1 MTTSNRLLN
10 FKNIN
15 REKYEY
21 LEPEKSENGSYV
33 SSCIYNLD
41 GENKLGYYFECP
53 RVVTPTGIYKSSGK
67 YMMDVIIP
75 LGSSLLEY
83 LLSED
88 EYNMKATSM
97 NSEDWFGEHFPLEVV
112 QEKYN
117 SALVFQNGNP
127 ILKLCIPT
135 YQGKPMCEV
144 FDNNRNLVN
153 TKNVQSGSEIALILE
168 KVGLRFLKETFV
180 GEYTAHKIKIFS
192 NQKINQLPS
201 GYLFEGEE
209 EEGEALEGEEGEALE
224 GEEGRE
230 KEELELEEG
239 EGEELELEE
248 GEERETLESEEGEE
262 LELELEE
269 GEELELE
276 EESEESEEELL
287 TDGESEFGEQLT
299 DEELELE
306 FSEDEGLTSEDEK
319 EENNTKQDI
328 ELEQDLNEIENELDE
343 LELNSNTVM
352 AEGGESEEL
361 ETGDELEF
369 NPAELT
375 DEELE
380 LNLSEE
386 SESEESE
393 NGELLQ
399 FNPVELTDEE
409 LELTEGEQELKL
421 TEDLQELELSEGEQ
435 ELELSEGEQ
444 ELELSEGE
452 QELELKED
460 LQELELKEDLQE
472 LELKEDLQE
481 LELSE
486 GEQEL
491 ELSNELNIDLEEKD
505 LKSEIREDVAKKN
518 NGLNF
523 EELKDEDIEL
533 NTTLI

>member
-33 SSCIYNLD
+33 SSCVYNLD
-41 GENKLGYYFECP
+41 GETKLGYYFECP
-53 RVVTPTGIYKSSGK
+53 RVVTPTGVYKSGGK

-88 EYNMKATSM
+88 ETNMKATSM

-153 TKNVQSGSEIALILE
+153 TSNIKNGSEVALILE

-180 GEYTAHKIKIFS
+180 GEYTAHKIKVFNS
-192 NQKINQLPS
+192 QKLNQLPE
-201 GYLFEGEE
+201 GYLFGEE
-209 EEGEALEGEEGEALE
+209 EEETKEEELEREEEQEEELEGE
-224 GEEGRE
+224 
-230 KEELELEEG
+230 EELELEG
-239 EGEELELEE
+239 E
-248 GEERETLESEEGEE
+248 EE
-262 LELELEE
+262 LELELE
-269 GEELELE
+269 GEEELE
-276 EESEESEEELL
+276 EESEESEEEEEELL
-287 TDGESEFGEQLT
+287 SEDESEFGDQLT

-306 FSEDEGLTSEDEK
+306 FSEDEGLTSELETEEEKDE
-319 EENNTKQDI
+319 
-328 ELEQDLNEIENELDE
+328 ELEQDLQNMENELEE
-343 LELNSNTVM
+343 LELNPELVT

-380 LNLSEE
+380 IELSEE
-386 SESEESE
+386 SESEEAAE
-393 NGELLQ
+393 
-399 FNPVELTDEE
+399 FNPAELTDEE
-409 LELTEGEQELKL
+409 LELDIESMEEVSSEETENAEVEAASQELETENAEVEVVDSEDEL
-421 TEDLQELELSEGEQ
+421 ILSPELEIDLEEENLVTPSNEEPNTEDELELSSELNV
-435 ELELSEGEQ
+435 ELEEQ
-444 ELELSEGE
+444 
-452 QELELKED
+452 
-460 LQELELKEDLQE
+460 
-472 LELKEDLQE
+472 
-481 LELSE
+481 
-486 GEQEL
+486 
-491 ELSNELNIDLEEKD
+491 D
-505 LKSEIREDVAKKN
+505 LKTQIRDDVSQKSN
-518 NGLNF
+518 SMNV
-523 EELKDEDIEL
+523 EELKDEDLEMSL
-533 NTTLI
+533 S

>member
-33 SSCIYNLD
+33 SSCVYNLD
-41 GENKLGYYFECP
+41 GETKLGYYFECP
-53 RVVTPTGIYKSSGK
+53 RVVTPTGVYKSGGK

-88 EYNMKATSM
+88 ETNMKATSM

-153 TKNVQSGSEIALILE
+153 TSNIKNGSEVALILE

-180 GEYTAHKIKIFS
+180 GEYTAHKIKVFNS
-192 NQKINQLPS
+192 QKLNQLPE
-201 GYLFEGEE
+201 GYLFGEEEEETKDEELESEEEQKEELEGEE
-209 EEGEALEGEEGEALE
+209 EELEGEEEELE
-224 GEEGRE
+224 GE
-230 KEELELEEG
+230 
-239 EGEELELEE
+239 
-248 GEERETLESEEGEE
+248 EE
-262 LELELEE
+262 LELELE
-269 GEELELE
+269 GEEVLE
-276 EESEESEEELL
+276 EESEESEEEEEELL
-287 TDGESEFGEQLT
+287 SEDESEFGDQLT

-306 FSEDEGLTSEDEK
+306 FSEDEGLTSELETEEEKDE
-319 EENNTKQDI
+319 
-328 ELEQDLNEIENELDE
+328 ELEQDLKNMENELKE
-343 LELNSNTVM
+343 LELNPELVT

-380 LNLSEE
+380 IELSEE
-386 SESEESE
+386 SESEEAAE
-393 NGELLQ
+393 
-399 FNPVELTDEE
+399 FNPAELTDEE
-409 LELTEGEQELKL
+409 LELDLESMEEVSSEETENAEVETASQELETENAEVEVVDSEDEL
-421 TEDLQELELSEGEQ
+421 ILSPELEIDLEEENLASPSNEEPNTEDELELSSELDV
-435 ELELSEGEQ
+435 ELEEQ
-444 ELELSEGE
+444 
-452 QELELKED
+452 
-460 LQELELKEDLQE
+460 
-472 LELKEDLQE
+472 
-481 LELSE
+481 
-486 GEQEL
+486 
-491 ELSNELNIDLEEKD
+491 D
-505 LKSEIREDVAKKN
+505 LKTQIRDDVSQKSN
-518 NGLNF
+518 SMNV
-523 EELKDEDIEL
+523 EELKDEDLEL
-533 NTTLI
+533 EMSLS

>member
-33 SSCIYNLD
+33 SSCVYNLD

-53 RVVTPTGIYKSSGK
+53 RVVSPSGIYKSGGK
-67 YMMDVIIP
+67 YMMDVVIP

-88 EYNMKATSM
+88 ETNMKATSM

-153 TKNVQSGSEIALILE
+153 TSNIKNGSEVALILE

-180 GEYTAHKIKIFS
+180 GEYTAHKIKVFNS
-192 NQKINQLPS
+192 QKLNQLPE
-201 GYLFEGEE
+201 GYLFGEEEEETKEEELEREEEQEEELEGEE
-209 EEGEALEGEEGEALE
+209 EELEGEEEELE
-224 GEEGRE
+224 GE
-230 KEELELEEG
+230 
-239 EGEELELEE
+239 
-248 GEERETLESEEGEE
+248 EE
-262 LELELEE
+262 LELELE
-269 GEELELE
+269 GEEVLE
-276 EESEESEEELL
+276 EESEESEEEEEELL
-287 TDGESEFGEQLT
+287 SEDESEFGDQLT

-306 FSEDEGLTSEDEK
+306 FSEDEGLTSELETEEEKDE
-319 EENNTKQDI
+319 
-328 ELEQDLNEIENELDE
+328 ELEQDLKNMENELKE
-343 LELNSNTVM
+343 LELNPELVT

-380 LNLSEE
+380 IELSEE
-386 SESEESE
+386 SESEEAAE
-393 NGELLQ
+393 
-399 FNPVELTDEE
+399 FNPAELTDEE
-409 LELTEGEQELKL
+409 LELDLESMEEVSSEETENAEVETASQELETENAEVEVVDSEDEL
-421 TEDLQELELSEGEQ
+421 ILSPELEIDLEEENLASPSNEEPNTEDELELSSELDV
-435 ELELSEGEQ
+435 ELEEQ
-444 ELELSEGE
+444 
-452 QELELKED
+452 
-460 LQELELKEDLQE
+460 
-472 LELKEDLQE
+472 
-481 LELSE
+481 
-486 GEQEL
+486 
-491 ELSNELNIDLEEKD
+491 D
-505 LKSEIREDVAKKN
+505 LKTQIRDDVSQKSN
-518 NGLNF
+518 SMNV
-523 EELKDEDIEL
+523 EELKDEDLEL
-533 NTTLI
+533 EMSLS

>member
-33 SSCIYNLD
+33 SSCVYNLD
-41 GENKLGYYFECP
+41 GETKLGYYFECP
-53 RVVTPTGIYKSSGK
+53 RVVTPTGVYKSGGK

-88 EYNMKATSM
+88 ETNMKATSM

-153 TKNVQSGSEIALILE
+153 TNNIKKGSEVALILE

-180 GEYTAHKIKIFS
+180 GEYTSHKIKVFNS
-192 NQKINQLPS
+192 QKLNQLPE
-201 GYLFEGEE
+201 GYLFGEE
-209 EEGEALEGEEGEALE
+209 EESNETTI
-224 GEEGRE
+224 E
-230 KEELELEEG
+230 KDEEELELEE
-239 EGEELELEE
+239 EELELEE
-248 GEERETLESEEGEE
+248 EELEEEELEGEE
-262 LELELEE
+262 LEGEEELELEGEEELEGE
-269 GEELELE
+269 GEEELEEVLE
-276 EESEESEEELL
+276 EESEESEEELMSE
-287 TDGESEFGEQLT
+287 DESEFGDKLT

-306 FSEDEGLTSEDEK
+306 FSEDEGLSELETEEEKDE
-319 EENNTKQDI
+319 
-328 ELEQDLNEIENELDE
+328 ELEQDLQNMETE
-343 LELNSNTVM
+343 LEELQLNPELVT

-361 ETGDELEF
+361 DTGDELEF

-380 LNLSEE
+380 IEMSEE
-386 SESEESE
+386 SEGEEVVE
-393 NGELLQ
+393 
-399 FNPVELTDEE
+399 FNPAELTDEE
-409 LELTEGEQELKL
+409 LELSIESMDEVSSDETETQLESEETQLESEETQLESEEHENELI
-421 TEDLQELELSEGEQ
+421 LSP
-435 ELELSEGEQ
+435 
-444 ELELSEGE
+444 
-452 QELELKED
+452 
-460 LQELELKEDLQE
+460 
-472 LELKEDLQE
+472 
-481 LELSE
+481 
-486 GEQEL
+486 
-491 ELSNELNIDLEEKD
+491 ELNIDLEEENLLDSSNEVENIKDTLELSSELDVELEEQD
-505 LKSEIREDVAKKN
+505 LKNQIRNDVSQKSN
-518 NGLNF
+518 SMNI
-523 EELKDEDIEL
+523 EELKDEDLEL
-533 NTTLI
+533 EMVLS

>member
-33 SSCIYNLD
+33 SSCVYNLD
-41 GENKLGYYFECP
+41 GETKLGYYFECP
-53 RVVTPTGIYKSSGK
+53 RVVTPTGIYKSGGK

-88 EYNMKATSM
+88 ETNMKATSM

-153 TKNVQSGSEIALILE
+153 TTNIKNGSEVALILE

-180 GEYTAHKIKIFS
+180 GEYTSHKIKLFNS
-192 NQKINQLPS
+192 QKLNQLPE
-201 GYLFEGEE
+201 GYLFGEEEKETTEELE
-209 EEGEALEGEEGEALE
+209 EEGE
-224 GEEGRE
+224 
-230 KEELELEEG
+230 EELELEG
-239 EGEELELEE
+239 EEELELE
-248 GEERETLESEEGEE
+248 GEEE
-262 LELELEE
+262 LELENEEELELE
-269 GEELELE
+269 GEEELELENEEELE
-276 EESEESEEELL
+276 EESEEEEEELL
-287 TDGESEFGEQLT
+287 SEDESEFGDQLT

-306 FSEDEGLTSEDEK
+306 FSEDEGLTSELETEEEKDE
-319 EENNTKQDI
+319 
-328 ELEQDLNEIENELDE
+328 ELEQDLQNMENELEE
-343 LELNSNTVM
+343 LELNPELVS

-380 LNLSEE
+380 LEFSEE
-386 SESEESE
+386 SESEEAE
-393 NGELLQ
+393 E
-399 FNPVELTDEE
+399 FNPDELTDEE
-409 LELTEGEQELKL
+409 LELSMEDLEETPQLEAELSMEDL
-421 TEDLQELELSEGEQ
+421 EETPQLEAESEDELMLSPELEVNLEEENLISQTNEEPNTEDKLELSS
-435 ELELSEGEQ
+435 ELDVE
-444 ELELSEGE
+444 
-452 QELELKED
+452 
-460 LQELELKEDLQE
+460 
-472 LELKEDLQE
+472 
-481 LELSE
+481 
-486 GEQEL
+486 
-491 ELSNELNIDLEEKD
+491 LEEKD
-505 LKSEIREDVAKKN
+505 LKAQIIDDVSQKSN
-518 NGLNF
+518 LMNV
-523 EELKDEDIEL
+523 EELKDEDLEL
-533 NTTLI
+533 EIALS

>member
-33 SSCIYNLD
+33 SSCVYNLD
-41 GENKLGYYFECP
+41 GETKLGYYFECP
-53 RVVTPTGIYKSSGK
+53 RVVTPTGVYKSGGK

-88 EYNMKATSM
+88 ETNMKATSM

-153 TKNVQSGSEIALILE
+153 TSNIKNGSEVALILE

-180 GEYTAHKIKIFS
+180 GEYTAHKIKVFNS
-192 NQKINQLPS
+192 QKLNQLPE
-201 GYLFEGEE
+201 GYLFGEEEEENKEEELEGEE
-209 EEGEALEGEEGEALE
+209 E
-224 GEEGRE
+224 
-230 KEELELEEG
+230 
-239 EGEELELEE
+239 
-248 GEERETLESEEGEE
+248 
-262 LELELEE
+262 
-269 GEELELE
+269 ELE
-276 EESEESEEELL
+276 EESEESEEEEEVLEEESEEEEEELL
-287 TDGESEFGEQLT
+287 SEDESEFGDQLT

-306 FSEDEGLTSEDEK
+306 FSEDEGLTSELETEEEKDE
-319 EENNTKQDI
+319 
-328 ELEQDLNEIENELDE
+328 ELEQDLQNMENELDE
-343 LELNSNTVM
+343 LELNPELVT

-380 LNLSEE
+380 IELSEE
-386 SESEESE
+386 SESEEAAE
-393 NGELLQ
+393 
-399 FNPVELTDEE
+399 FNPAELTDEE
-409 LELTEGEQELKL
+409 LELDIESMEEVSSEETENVEVETASQELETENVEVETVSQEL
-421 TEDLQELELSEGEQ
+421 ETENAEVEVLDSEDELILSPELEIDLEEQNLLAISNEEPNTEDELELSSELDV
-435 ELELSEGEQ
+435 ELEEQ
-444 ELELSEGE
+444 
-452 QELELKED
+452 
-460 LQELELKEDLQE
+460 
-472 LELKEDLQE
+472 
-481 LELSE
+481 
-486 GEQEL
+486 
-491 ELSNELNIDLEEKD
+491 D
-505 LKSEIREDVAKKN
+505 LKTQIRDDVSQKSN
-518 NGLNF
+518 SMNV
-523 EELKDEDIEL
+523 EELKDEDLEMSL
-533 NTTLI
+533 S

>member
-33 SSCIYNLD
+33 SSCVYNLD
-41 GENKLGYYFECP
+41 GETKLGYYFECP
-53 RVVTPTGIYKSSGK
+53 RVVTPTGVYKSGGK

-88 EYNMKATSM
+88 ETNMKATSM

-153 TKNVQSGSEIALILE
+153 TSNIKNGSEVALILE

-180 GEYTAHKIKIFS
+180 GEYTAHKIKVFNS
-192 NQKINQLPS
+192 QKLNQLPE
-201 GYLFEGEE
+201 GYLFGEE
-209 EEGEALEGEEGEALE
+209 EEET
-224 GEEGRE
+224 
-230 KEELELEEG
+230 KDEELEREEEQEEEL
-239 EGEELELEE
+239 EGEELEGEELE
-248 GEERETLESEEGEE
+248 GEEE
-262 LELELEE
+262 LELELE
-269 GEELELE
+269 GEEVLE
-276 EESEESEEELL
+276 EESEESEEEEEELL
-287 TDGESEFGEQLT
+287 SEDESEFGDQLT

-306 FSEDEGLTSEDEK
+306 FSEDEGLTSELETEEEKDE
-319 EENNTKQDI
+319 
-328 ELEQDLNEIENELDE
+328 ELEQDLQNMENELEE
-343 LELNSNTVM
+343 LELNPELVT

-380 LNLSEE
+380 IELSEE
-386 SESEESE
+386 SESEEGAE
-393 NGELLQ
+393 
-399 FNPVELTDEE
+399 FNPAELTDEE
-409 LELTEGEQELKL
+409 LELDLESMEEVSSEETENAEVEIASQELETENAEVETASQEL
-421 TEDLQELELSEGEQ
+421 ETENAEVEVVDREDELILSPELEIDLEEENLVTPSNEEPNTEDELELSSELDV
-435 ELELSEGEQ
+435 ELEEQ
-444 ELELSEGE
+444 
-452 QELELKED
+452 
-460 LQELELKEDLQE
+460 
-472 LELKEDLQE
+472 
-481 LELSE
+481 
-486 GEQEL
+486 
-491 ELSNELNIDLEEKD
+491 D
-505 LKSEIREDVAKKN
+505 LKTQIRDDVSQKSN
-518 NGLNF
+518 SMNV
-523 EELKDEDIEL
+523 EELKDEDLEL
-533 NTTLI
+533 EMSLS